1 MKMKVFWSE
10 TSINQLKNIYLYY
23 KEVAGVNIAM
33 KLKNK
38 IIESTN
44 ILTFQPYLGA
54 KEELLCHL
62 PEEYRYLVEGNYK
75 LIYSV
80 ENKKVIIHLV
90 FDCRQNPDKLSEN
103 IAQQN
108 VY

>member
-38 IIESTN
+38 IIDSTN

-54 KEELLCHL
+54 KEELL
-62 PEEYRYLVEGNYK
+62 YTTQY
-75 LIYSV
+75 
-80 ENKKVIIHLV
+80 
-90 FDCRQNPDKLSEN
+90 
-103 IAQQN
+103 
-108 VY
+108 